1 MKWKKARKNAAI
13 ISFNYS
19 EEREKGVAIKKEKRT
34 RTKTNL
40 SEKKIRMNRGRQ
52 PATAGRKISVF
63 GEQQALELLFVT
75 VYFVYYVH
83 LIQVKLLA
91 YNLNLVDIWLNQ
103 LNFSFVCDDILHTL
117 ISEERGH
124 WGAYK
129 ISKLKITS
137 PILQFFP
144 FFYLVHLL
152 RCNISS

>member
-1 MKWKKARKNAAI
+1 MGIYEVKKGEKNAAI

-52 PATAGRKISVF
+52 PANTGRKIRSVF
-63 GEQQALELLFVT
+63 GEQQVLELLFLT
-75 VYFVYYVH
+75 VYFVCYVH

-103 LNFSFVCDDILHTL
+103 LNFSFVCNDILHTL

-124 WGAYK
+124 
-129 ISKLKITS
+129 
-137 PILQFFP
+137 
-144 FFYLVHLL
+144 
-152 RCNISS
+152 